1 MHLKIT
7 QNGMQSLLVDEGRK
21 GHQHQGYCQSGAM
34 DEEAY
39 WWANFLVANPHGTPC
54 IEVVGELALIC
65 ALHGTIAATGRDAV
79 LYINQQQKNPY
90 TSYRVKE
97 GDEISLRSE
106 TLGSRTY
113 LAVAGLWQV
122 PRHLGSACTVT
133 REHIGGLHN
142 NGKPLQIGDGL
153 EITVNNDTSR
163 VFRSRSLPEKYW
175 PSYDLTEPLRVVEG
189 YQSDS
194 FSGVAKQVFFTS
206 DYKVTSDISRMGYRL
221 SGTPVQSTQDSMYS
235 EGIHLGAIQI
245 PKDGQPIVM
254 MKDRQTLGGYPK
266 IGSVT
271 PNDLTKLAQ
280 AVPGECVS
288 FVREHSD
295 NARARFLLQWQ
306 KRLRLSGDIQ

>member
-1 MHLKIT
+1 
-7 QNGMQSLLVDEGRK
+7 
-21 GHQHQGYCQSGAM
+21 
-34 DEEAY
+34 
-39 WWANFLVANPHGTPC
+39 
-54 IEVVGELALIC
+54 
-65 ALHGTIAATGRDAV
+65 
-79 LYINQQQKNPY
+79 
-90 TSYRVKE
+90 
-97 GDEISLRSE
+97 
-106 TLGSRTY
+106 
-113 LAVAGLWQV
+113 
-122 PRHLGSACTVT
+122 
-133 REHIGGLHN
+133 
-142 NGKPLQIGDGL
+142 
-153 EITVNNDTSR
+153 
-163 VFRSRSLPEKYW
+163 
-175 PSYDLTEPLRVVEG
+175 
-189 YQSDS
+189 
-194 FSGVAKQVFFTS
+194 
-206 DYKVTSDISRMGYRL
+206 MGYRL